1 MPRSS
6 VTRRSSGRSRP
17 GSRVNMSASNRRV
30 PPRCF
35 PLSGWSIWRSLHRCL
50 STACCC
56 SLCPF
61 ARWVSCSLC
70 LGFRLCCRCLLA
82 VRVTPVHLGLRPGF
96 YTWAF
101 GAVMGALVMGVC
113 VSVLRYKDGLV
124 HGWFGGV
131 LTVLHTIRLW
141 LDINY
146 IYSSNPSVN
155 IQKFQDLHDQ
165 NITDQT
171 ILSTNRYI
179 HLTLHDVTMSFYTMS
194 TPMFNAMSNTM
205 SNKLSDTEADNEG
218 QNSTPLPYGWRL
230 PQASNFSYE
239 HAMDIPPMY
248 RGRATLAP
256 FPDAISALAPTP
268 DYLSTGAPRQVV
280 LWMRC
285 CGCNNLVNPA
295 LASENKCPICA
306 HTECDSCGQENVP

>member
-35 PLSGWSIWRSLHRCL
+35 PLSGWSISRSLHRCL

-56 SLCPF
+56 SLRPF

-101 GAVMGALVMGVC
+101 GAVMGALIMGVC

-141 LDINY
+141 LG
-146 IYSSNPSVN
+146 
-155 IQKFQDLHDQ
+155 
-165 NITDQT
+165 ITIFTVPILRSTFKSFKIST
-171 ILSTNRYI
+171 IKISQI
-179 HLTLHDVTMSFYTMS
+179 
-194 TPMFNAMSNTM
+194 
-205 SNKLSDTEADNEG
+205 KLS
-218 QNSTPLPYGWRL
+218 SLPIGI
-230 PQASNFSYE
+230 F
-239 HAMDIPPMY
+239 I
-248 RGRATLAP
+248 
-256 FPDAISALAPTP
+256 
-268 DYLSTGAPRQVV
+268 
-280 LWMRC
+280 
-285 CGCNNLVNPA
+285 
-295 LASENKCPICA
+295 
-306 HTECDSCGQENVP
+306 